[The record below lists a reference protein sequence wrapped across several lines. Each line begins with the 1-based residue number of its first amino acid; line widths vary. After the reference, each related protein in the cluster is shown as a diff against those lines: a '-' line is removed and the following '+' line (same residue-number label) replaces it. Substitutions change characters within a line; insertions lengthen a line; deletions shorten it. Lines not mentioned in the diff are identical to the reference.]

1 MDSISWNDKK
11 VVSVDLRKFGIG
23 VGEEKYEEEEIC
35 EIRLDSPEYLY
46 LLSKIEKPPEV
57 LYAKGNTDLLHKPA
71 VAIVGARE
79 LSEAGAKYAREIA
92 KFYAR
97 KGFVIVSGLALGADT
112 IAMKSALESGGR
124 VIAVLPTLGKIIPK
138 SNEELANE
146 ILDNEGLLISEWIA
160 RSVRKYMYI
169 KRNRII
175 SGISLGIV
183 VVETG
188 IEGGT
193 MHTVDYAKKQKRL
206 IIVADTPADGN
217 RKLIEEGYPVF
228 KL

>member
-35 EIRLDSPEYLY
+35 EIRLDSPEYPY